1 MKKYFFS
8 VILLFVLIS
17 TSLAQWQR
25 VQTLPSWTYFGGCV
39 DALGDDFAVIVKSA
53 KQIQITTDAG
63 KTWTTKNIPSTEE
76 LTVDISAVTN
86 NIFYIA
92 TSSNGGRSGNFYKTT
107 DGGNSWFSVSSNPS
121 LTSCGNYIRMFSET
135 KGIAMGDGP
144 FVSVSPY
151 VLSNKA
157 LFLKTT
163 NGGDWQQNNSAEVG
177 FSGDSWRRIDFVDE
191 NNGYF
196 YRSGISPELLLKTT
210 DGGTTWT
217 NTNFREN
224 GRGWMVKFYD
234 KDYGFVFDYD
244 YVNRI
249 NLVDRTT
256 DGGADWQIINVTGMG
271 RINDIEFVHSKPAYV
286 WLGASTILYFSADSG
301 RTWTQKI
308 VSDKAERF
316 DDIVFPTKKT
326 GWVITT
332 TGLYY
337 TNNNGGVATDIS
349 QENNLPTSFKLFQ
362 NYPNPFNPETTIRF
376 QLSDPA
382 FVTLKVYDALG
393 KEVAVLVNE
402 FKQAGVQS
410 SVFNINNY
418 SLPSGIYFYR
428 LTAGNYSSTQKM
440 VLLK

>member
-25 VQTLPSWTYFGGCV
+25 IQTLPSWTYFGGCI
-39 DALGDDFAVIVKSA
+39 DALGDNFAVFTKTSG
-53 KQIQITTDAG
+53 QLLITSDAG
-63 KTWTTKNIPSTEE
+63 QTWTTKNLPFAD
-76 LTVDISAVTN
+76 LVVDISLVSN
-86 NIFYIA
+86 NIFFIA
-92 TSSNGGRSGNFYKTT
+92 TYEIGGTVGNFYKTT
-107 DGGNSWFSVSSNPS
+107 DGGNTWTSILSSS
-121 LTSCGNYIRMFSET
+121 GLTGCGNYIRMFSET

-151 VLSNKA
+151 VLSIKA

-163 NGGDWQQNNSAEVG
+163 NGEDWQQNNSAEVG

-210 DGGTTWT
+210 DGGITWT

-224 GRGWMVKFYD
+224 GRGWMVKFYS
-234 KDYGFVFDYD
+234 KDYGFVYDYD

-249 NLVDRTT
+249 NLIDRTT
-256 DGGADWQIINVTGMG
+256 NGGVDWQTMNIAGMG
-271 RINDIEFVHSKPAYV
+271 RINDIEYVHSKPAYV

-301 RTWTQKI
+301 KTWTQKI
-308 VSDKAERF
+308 VSDGTERF
-316 DDIVFPTKKT
+316 EDIVFPTKKT
-326 GWVITT
+326 GWALTT

-337 TNNNGGVATDIS
+337 TNNNGGVATNVT
-349 QENNLPTSFKLFQ
+349 QEKNLPSSFQLFQ
-362 NYPNPFNPETTIRF
+362 NYPNPFNPETIIRF
-376 QLSDPA
+376 QVSELS
-382 FVTLKVYDALG
+382 FVTLKVYDMLG
-393 KEVAVLVNE
+393 REVALLVNE
-402 FKQAGVQS
+402 FRQPGIHNS
-410 SVFNINNY
+410 TFNINNY
-418 SLPSGIYFYR
+418 SLPSGTYFYR
-428 LTAGNYSSTQKM
+428 LTAGDYSSTQKM